1 MQTDESIRLILIQV
15 QMKSEAVQET
25 VYLTLYRVSVRIC
38 ELYFKYMNI
47 YMILSLTNLETFKN
61 A

>member
-38 ELYFKYMNI
+38 ELYFKYMYI